1 MGFKDILSSL
11 SDSERI
17 KETEQK
23 QPIAQ
28 TNKITNKPLN
38 DSEIGFTDEA
48 ASEDKFGI
56 TDYIGGL
63 ARFISVCSTPLTISI
78 QGSWGTGK
86 TSIMNL
92 VKQQL
97 PEDVFPVWFNTWQF
111 SQFNMSEEL
120 PVSLLT
126 SLLSAF
132 ELEDKETLDDAS
144 KIIKTLRICYRVTKG
159 FGIAA
164 LDSIV
169 GGKVAE
175 GIKAG
180 FDRAESVANENDSI
194 DNNLDPAISIKRLKE
209 EFIKCVNKT
218 LEEKGKRRIVIFIDD
233 LDRLNPGKA
242 VELLEVLKL
251 FLDCKNCVFVLAI
264 DYDVVCRGVEAKY
277 GSLADDKKAAAEKGR
292 SFFDKIIQVP
302 FKMPVARYNIEDYV
316 EDCFKQIRIEFNNKN
331 DINVYVDL
339 IKYSIGT
346 NPRSMKRLF
355 NAYQLLLEIV
365 RKEEICADI
374 KNRQLLFAILCLQHC
389 SESIYNFMIRN
400 SDDLTLVLF
409 NSILSGDYEA
419 FIEITNENHTDIDN
433 LKKID
438 FDSAKPFLD
447 KLKEAI
453 DLNGN
458 QGIDEDELDNFK
470 NVMTW
475 TAITNASSTE
485 PSTTK
490 KKGSQIVEDYREI
503 ELVGNS
509 EDEVKDI
516 IGLIKSINENITVQC
531 IRPNNSDDCIRG
543 KVNGNKTIIDVYG
556 QSKGYAIYLS
566 APDEETLRDETQHPD
581 LIQLMNAMGVKPG
594 EKSYRKAV
602 RISVFRGETKEKTE
616 ENIVKLGKLIYNEWK
631 RRA

>member
-132 ELEDKETLDDAS
+132 ELDDKKTLDDAS

-169 GGKVAE
+169 GGKIAE
-175 GIKAG
+175 GVKAG
-180 FDRAESVANENDSI
+180 FDGAESVANENDSI

-302 FKMPVARYNIEDYV
+302 FKMPVARYNIEEYV
-316 EDCFKQIRIEFNNKN
+316 KDCFKQIRIEFNDNN
-331 DINVYVDL
+331 DVNVYVDL

-365 RKEEICADI
+365 RKEEICSDI

-389 SESIYNFMIRN
+389 SEPIYNFMIRN
-400 SDDLTLVLF
+400 SDGITLALF
-409 NSILSGDYEA
+409 NSIIYGDYKEFVELTA
-419 FIEITNENHTDIDN
+419 ENHTDIED

-438 FDSAKPFLD
+438 FDSAKPFLE

-458 QGIDEDELDNFK
+458 QGIDEDELENFK
-470 NVMTW
+470 NVMKW
-475 TAITNASSTE
+475 TAITN
-485 PSTTK
+485 TTDAELPIDK
-490 KKGSQIVEDYREI
+490 KKGRQIVEDYREL

-509 EDEVKDI
+509 AEQVKDI
-516 IGLIKSINENITVQC
+516 IGLIKRMSDDIAIQF

-556 QSKGYAIYLS
+556 HSKGYAISLS
-566 APDEETLRDETQHPD
+566 APDEMVLRNATEYPD
-581 LIQLMNAMGVKPG
+581 IIQLMQDMGVSPG

-602 RISVFRGETKEKTE
+602 RISVYRDEKQKETE

-631 RRA
+631 KRA

>member
-1 MGFKDILSSL
+1 MGFKNPFKNTFSGQ
-11 SDSERI
+11 SDKAPNEPI
-17 KETEQK
+17 KKE
-23 QPIAQ
+23 PVI
-28 TNKITNKPLN
+28 NSV
-38 DSEIGFTDEA
+38 SEIGFTDEA

-97 PEDVFPVWFNTWQF
+97 PDDVFPVWFNTWQF

-132 ELEDKETLDDAS
+132 ELKDKETFDNAN
-144 KIIKTLRICYRVTKG
+144 KILKTLRICYRVTKG
-159 FGIAA
+159 VGIAA
-164 LDSIV
+164 LDSFV
-169 GGKVAE
+169 GERIAE
-175 GIKAG
+175 GVKAG
-180 FDRAESVANENDSI
+180 LDCAESEWKGNDGI
-194 DNNLDPAISIKRLKE
+194 DNGLDPAISIKRLKE
-209 EFIKCVNKT
+209 EFINCVNKT
-218 LEEKGKRRIVIFIDD
+218 LEQKEKRRIVIFIDD

-277 GSLADDKKAAAEKGR
+277 GSLDDDKKAAAEKGR

-302 FKMPVARYNIEDYV
+302 FKMPVARYNIEEYV
-316 EDCFKQIRIEFNNKN
+316 KDCFKQIRIEFNDSNE
-331 DINVYVDL
+331 INVYVDL

-365 RKEEICADI
+365 RKEEICADV

-389 SESIYNFMIRN
+389 SEPIYNFMIRN
-400 SDDLTLVLF
+400 SEGMTLALF
-409 NSILSGDYEA
+409 NSIICGDFEE
-419 FIEITNENHTDIDN
+419 FLEITTESHTDIEN

-438 FDSAKPFLD
+438 FDSARPFLG

-475 TAITNASSTE
+475 TAITNTADTE
-485 PSTTK
+485 LPIAK
-490 KKGSQIVEDYREI
+490 KKGRQIVDDYSEI
-503 ELVGNS
+503 ELTGNS
-509 EDEVKDI
+509 KEQVKDI
-516 IGLIKSINENITVQC
+516 IELIKKISEDITIQF

-556 QSKGYAIYLS
+556 HSKGYAISLS
-566 APDEETLRDETQHPD
+566 APDEMVLRNAIEYPE
-581 LIQLMNAMGVKPG
+581 IKQLMQELNVSPG
-594 EKSYRKAV
+594 EKSYRRTV
-602 RISVFRGETKEKTE
+602 RISIYRNEEQTQTE
-616 ENIVKLGKLIYNEWK
+616 EKVIELGRLIFAEWEKLK
-631 RRA
+631 R